1 VKNLAKSLTCLP
13 PVLSVILT
21 VSLWCTDIGGLILYG
36 IQSQFP
42 VSGCATIRGLC
53 CNQEKRDLFRVRF
66 TKLITERIQP
76 PLAAGT
82 VTVHFWPVID
92 RHSRQPIDDL
102 FVVGMQLLLCK
113 CLI

>member
-1 VKNLAKSLTCLP
+1 
-13 PVLSVILT
+13 
-21 VSLWCTDIGGLILYG
+21 VSLCCTDVGGQIFYG
-36 IQSQFP
+36 VEPQCP
-42 VSGCATIRGLC
+42 VSGCATVRGLRC
-53 CNQEKRDLFRVRF
+53 DQEKRDLFRVRF

-92 RHSRQPIDDL
+92 RHNRQTVDDL

-113 CLI
+113 CVI